1 MERRYMKQKLL
12 IVDDSS
18 VIRNHISRLL
28 VDPKLSNLTIVG
40 VASDGEKAIV
50 AAKAFRPDVITMD
63 LTMPNMDGE
72 ACIEQISQFLP
83 EARILVISAL
93 SDKAT
98 AIRALTKGA
107 HGFLQKPFSDESLID
122 SLVEIML

>member
-1 MERRYMKQKLL
+1 MKQKLL

-18 VIRNHISRLL
+18 VIRNHISRLMI
-28 VDPKLSNLTIVG
+28 DPKLSNLTIVG
-40 VASDGEKAIV
+40 VASDGEKALV
-50 AAKAFRPDVITMD
+50 APKAFRPDVITMD

-83 EARILVISAL
+83 DARILVISAL

-107 HGFLQKPFSDESLID
+107 HGFLQKPFSDESLVE
-122 SLVEIML
+122 SLVEILS

>member
-1 MERRYMKQKLL
+1 MKQKLL

-18 VIRNHISRLL
+18 VIRNHISRLM

-40 VASDGEKAIV
+40 VAGDGEKALV

-122 SLVEIML
+122 SLVEIMS

>member
-1 MERRYMKQKLL
+1 MKQKLL

-18 VIRNHISRLL
+18 VIRNHISRLMD
-28 VDPKLSNLTIVG
+28 DPRLSNLTIVG
-40 VASDGEKAIV
+40 VAADGEKALV
-50 AAKAFRPDVITMD
+50 AATSFRPDVITMD

-72 ACIEQISQFLP
+72 ACIEQIAKILP
-83 EARILVISAL
+83 DTRILVVSAL

-107 HGFLQKPFSDESLID
+107 HGFLQKPFSDESLVA
-122 SLVEIML
+122 SLVEIMS

>member
-1 MERRYMKQKLL
+1 MKQKLL

-18 VIRNHISRLL
+18 VIRNHISRLM
-28 VDPKLSNLTIVG
+28 VDPRLSNLTIVG
-40 VASDGEKAIV
+40 VAADGEKAL
-50 AAKAFRPDVITMD
+50 ALAKSFRPDVITMD

-72 ACIEQISQFLP
+72 ACIEQVNKILP
-83 EARILVISAL
+83 DARILVVSAL

-107 HGFLQKPFSDESLID
+107 HGFLQKPFSDESLVE
-122 SLVEIML
+122 SLVEIMS

>member
-1 MERRYMKQKLL
+1 MKQKLL

-18 VIRNHISRLL
+18 VIRNHISRLMI
-28 VDPKLSNLTIVG
+28 DPRLSNLTIVG
-40 VASDGEKAIV
+40 VASDGEKALV

-83 EARILVISAL
+83 DARILVISAL

-107 HGFLQKPFSDESLID
+107 HGFLQKPFSDESLVE
-122 SLVEIML
+122 SLVEILS

>member
-1 MERRYMKQKLL
+1 MECRGMKQKLL

-18 VIRNHISRLL
+18 VIRNHISRLMI
-28 VDPKLSNLTIVG
+28 DPRLSNLTIVG
-40 VASDGEKAIV
+40 VASDGEKALV
-50 AAKAFRPDVITMD
+50 AATAFRPDVITMD

-107 HGFLQKPFSDESLID
+107 HGFLQKPFSDESLVE
-122 SLVEIML
+122 SLVEILS

>member
-1 MERRYMKQKLL
+1 MKQKLL

-18 VIRNHISRLL
+18 VIRNHISRLM

-40 VASDGEKAIV
+40 VAGDGEKALV

-93 SDKAT
+93 SDKTT

-122 SLVEIML
+122 SLVEIMS

>member
-1 MERRYMKQKLL
+1 MERHRMKQKLL

-18 VIRNHISRLL
+18 VIRNHISRLMI
-28 VDPKLSNLTIVG
+28 DPRLSNLTIVG
-40 VASDGEKAIV
+40 VASDGEKALV

-83 EARILVISAL
+83 DARILVISAL

-107 HGFLQKPFSDESLID
+107 HGFLQKPFSDESLVE
-122 SLVEIML
+122 SLVEILS

>member
-1 MERRYMKQKLL
+1 MKQKLL
-12 IVDDSS
+12 IVEDSS
-18 VIRNHISRLL
+18 VIRNHISRLMIA
-28 VDPKLSNLTIVG
+28 PKLSNLSSVG
-40 VASDGEKAIV
+40 VASDGEKALV

-83 EARILVISAL
+83 DARILVISAL

-107 HGFLQKPFSDESLID
+107 HGFLQKPFSDESLVE
-122 SLVEIML
+122 SLVEILS

>member
-1 MERRYMKQKLL
+1 MKQKLL

-18 VIRNHISRLL
+18 VIRNHISRLMI
-28 VDPKLSNLTIVG
+28 DPKLSNLTIVG
-40 VASDGEKAIV
+40 VASDGEKALV

-83 EARILVISAL
+83 DARILVISAL

-107 HGFLQKPFSDESLID
+107 HGFLQKPFSDESLVE
-122 SLVEIML
+122 SLVEILS